1 MEPVEWVWP
10 PDAELVAGERIEPGC
25 VAGEFAVA
33 CGPVAECRVVLW
45 VWRHEAALA
54 PLSAARMAE
63 LVARYSLR
71 LEAMGV
77 GSISLSSAGDAAGFV
92 RAPTKKGSQPSVHTM
107 HLRRTALRSLC
118 RTFHA
123 LGVTV
128 GDPTTLLVLPSRS
141 VRAARALTDSE
152 LQQVRMAVLTRR
164 CDVGVAA
171 CVVAFAEAGASTA
184 ELTALTWANVHVGVP
199 PSGRVGVDAI
209 AAGIAAGTVDA
220 TVAGNSCG
228 DVAVDLP
235 GGGRLLARR
244 VHLTQWGAGVV
255 GQYQE
260 SAVWASESL
269 VVSGSLFPP
278 GSHSAQAAV
287 TNRLRWL
294 LRTAELHHVVGLGPR
309 SFRLWGAR
317 HAYTQTGR
325 IEDAAHVLGMRSLD
339 ATARAIGL

>member
-1 MEPVEWVWP
+1 
-10 PDAELVAGERIEPGC
+10 
-25 VAGEFAVA
+25 
-33 CGPVAECRVVLW
+33 
-45 VWRHEAALA
+45 
-54 PLSAARMAE
+54 
-63 LVARYSLR
+63 
-71 LEAMGV
+71 
-77 GSISLSSAGDAAGFV
+77 
-92 RAPTKKGSQPSVHTM
+92 M

-141 VRAARALTDSE
+141 VRAARAFTDSE
-152 LQQVRMAVLTRR
+152 LQQVRMAVMTRR

-171 CVVAFAEAGASTA
+171 CVVAFAEAGASTS
-184 ELTALTWANVHVGVP
+184 ELTELVWGDVHVGVP
-199 PSGRVGVDAI
+199 PTGRVGV
-209 AAGIAAGTVDA
+209 AATVDA
-220 TVAGNSCG
+220 TVAGNACG

-325 IEDAAHVLGMRSLD
+325 IEAAAHVLGMRSLD

>member
-1 MEPVEWVWP
+1 M
-10 PDAELVAGERIEPGC
+10 L
-25 VAGEFAVA
+25 
-33 CGPVAECRVVLW
+33 
-45 VWRHEAALA
+45 
-54 PLSAARMAE
+54 
-63 LVARYSLR
+63 LR
-71 LEAMGV
+71 WLGMWLRGV
-77 GSISLSSAGDAAGFV
+77 RRGLGSISLSSASDAAGFV

-118 RTFHA
+118 RTFHS

-128 GDPTTLLVLPSRS
+128 SDPTTLLVLPSRS
-141 VRAARALTDSE
+141 LRAARALTDSE
-152 LQQVRMAVLTRR
+152 LQQVRMAVMTRR
-164 CDVGVAA
+164 CDAGVAA
-171 CVVAFAEAGASTA
+171 CVVAFAEAGASTS
-184 ELTALTWANVHVGVP
+184 ELTELVWGDVHFGVP
-199 PSGRVGVDAI
+199 PIRRVD
-209 AAGIAAGTVDA
+209 AAGTVA
-220 TVAGNSCG
+220 ANSCG

-235 GGGRLLARR
+235 GGARLMARR

-255 GQYQE
+255 AQHQE
-260 SAVWASESL
+260 SAVWASKSL
-269 VVSGSLFPP
+269 VVSGSSFPP

>member
-1 MEPVEWVWP
+1 MELVEWVWP

-45 VWRHEAALA
+45 VWRHEAVLA

-77 GSISLSSAGDAAGFV
+77 GSISLSSASDAAGFV

-118 RTFHA
+118 RTFHS

-141 VRAARALTDSE
+141 VRAARPLTDSE
-152 LQQVRMAVLTRR
+152 LQQVRMAVMTRR

-171 CVVAFAEAGASTA
+171 CVVAFAEAGASTS
-184 ELTALTWANVHVGVP
+184 ELTELVWGDVHFGVP
-199 PSGRVGVDAI
+199 PSRRVDA
-209 AAGIAAGTVDA
+209 AGTAAGTVAGDA
-220 TVAGNSCG
+220 TVAANARG

-235 GGGRLLARR
+235 GGARLMARR

-255 GQYQE
+255 AQYQE
-260 SAVWASESL
+260 SAVWASKSL
-269 VVSGSLFPP
+269 VVSGSSFPP

>member
-1 MEPVEWVWP
+1 MELVEWVWP

-45 VWRHEAALA
+45 LWRHEAVLA

-77 GSISLSSAGDAAGFV
+77 GSISLSSASDAAGFV
-92 RAPTKKGSQPSVHTM
+92 RAPTKRGSQPSVHTM

-118 RTFHA
+118 RTFHS

-152 LQQVRMAVLTRR
+152 LQQVRMAVMTRR

-171 CVVAFAEAGASTA
+171 CVVAFAEAGASTC
-184 ELTALTWANVHVGVP
+184 ELTAVTWADVHVGVP
-199 PSGRVGVDAI
+199 PSGRVD
-209 AAGIAAGTVDA
+209 AAGTAAGTVAGDA
-220 TVAGNSCG
+220 TVAANARG

-235 GGGRLLARR
+235 GGARLMARR

-255 GQYQE
+255 AQYQE
-260 SAVWASESL
+260 SAVWASKSL